1 MKAGHNGVVE
11 TEGNTIVI
19 SQLGPELQE
28 YTTVPGLV
36 SLVKTGDKVF
46 RGQALAEGP
55 LNLQDIMDSIGVDAV
70 YQYIVTQ
77 LNEIYVSNGITV
89 NEKHIE
95 LIVRQMCNRV
105 QVIDQGEGELSLGD
119 LVSLSLVQSMNK
131 KLEAEGK
138 KIIIYKRIVIGIS
151 RASLATESWLSAAS
165 FQETAKVLVEAVI
178 SGRKDQLLGLKENVI
193 LGQLIPAGTGFDG
206 VKAITTEIQE
216 EFEEEISPDLE
227 ESMVEV

>member
-1 MKAGHNGVVE
+1 
-11 TEGNTIVI
+11 
-19 SQLGPELQE
+19 
-28 YTTVPGLV
+28 
-36 SLVKTGDKVF
+36 
-46 RGQALAEGP
+46 
-55 LNLQDIMDSIGVDAV
+55 MDSIGVDAV

-193 LGQLIPAGTGFDG
+193 LGQLIPAGTGFNG